1 LYSGSEDKTIRVW
14 NLSSGE
20 AIDRIEAD
28 ENPISSLAHYGD
40 MVFSG
45 SLKTIKVWDTQTHSL
60 MRVLPEQNH
69 WVRALVVQG
78 KSLYSGAYKAIK
90 VCVFNVSQR
99 SADK

>member
-1 LYSGSEDKTIRVW
+1 MW

-45 SLKTIKVWDTQTHSL
+45 SLKTIKVCGFSKSSWRGVGR
-60 MRVLPEQNH
+60 RVGG
-69 WVRALVVQG
+69 W
-78 KSLYSGAYKAIK
+78 
-90 VCVFNVSQR
+90 
-99 SADK
+99 